1 MYVCDVLDVL
11 ICSAGVSRPG
21 RLEDI
26 PLDMYERMM
35 RVNYL
40 GSLYAAMA
48 VTPFMKS
55 KQQDGGRIMFVSSL
69 AGLAGTHITSHHI
82 TSHHIT
88 YVHIC
93 MYVRT
98 YACMY
103 VCMYVCMYACMYIC
117 TSVTPALCVCIQRH
131 ILYD

>member
-1 MYVCDVLDVL
+1 ML

-82 TSHHIT
+82 TSHMCI
-88 YVHIC
+88 YVC
-93 MYVRT
+93 MYVCT
-98 YACMY
+98 Y

-117 TSVTPALCVCIQRH
+117 MYVYMHVCIYACMYICTSVTLTPALCVCM
-131 ILYD
+131 

>member
-1 MYVCDVLDVL
+1 VYVCDVLDVL

-40 GSLYAAMA
+40 GSLYAALA

-82 TSHHIT
+82 T

-93 MYVRT
+93 MY
-98 YACMY
+98 
-103 VCMYVCMYACMYIC
+103 IC
-117 TSVTPALCVCIQRH
+117 TAQCHTHTSVALCVCM
-131 ILYD
+131 